1 MRSNT
6 TAQCWSEL
14 LTVELLVR
22 SKPWL
27 PSFIIKCTVPEVG
40 SIATV
45 HPFDDRE
52 LMTGSGLP
60 TPTAR
65 PVIQNSTVHGP
76 LPGCRVGELG
86 TVTTPLV
93 ALNERAGLGAS
104 SRSPPP
110 AVPAATPLSEP
121 SAKSACVVSRYEV

>member
-27 PSFIIKCTVPEVG
+27 PSFIIKCTVPDVW

-45 HPFDDRE
+45 QPFDDRE
-52 LMTGSGLP
+52 LITGSGLP
-60 TPTAR
+60 TPVVR
-65 PVIQNSTVHGP
+65 PTIQNSTVHGP
-76 LPGCRVGELG
+76 LPGCSTAALG
-86 TVTTPLV
+86 TVTTPFV
-93 ALNERAGLGAS
+93 ALNARAGLGAS

-110 AVPAATPLSEP
+110 TAPATTLVIKIGFFTGSDPG
-121 SAKSACVVSRYEV
+121 